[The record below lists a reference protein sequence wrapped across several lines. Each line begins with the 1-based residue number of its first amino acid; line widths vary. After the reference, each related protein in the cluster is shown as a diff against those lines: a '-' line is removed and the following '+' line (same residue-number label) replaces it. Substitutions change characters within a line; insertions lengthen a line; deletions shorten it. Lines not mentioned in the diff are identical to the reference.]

1 MSPVSQRSVLVVDDN
16 QPSVISMGI
25 LLKRLDYSVLTA
37 LNTFDAIKAIANMH
51 PAVVFM
57 NIRMTGIAACLAHIS
72 KDARLKAT
80 PVVMMGEKPDTK
92 IMEECLKKGAAAY
105 IIKPINPTSIYR
117 VIQKLTEKKPRENV
131 RVRVIFKTAVTYQNF
146 RKISYATMLSENGVF
161 IRALKPIPVGTK
173 VVVSMDLPSE
183 KPIEVEGV
191 VIYTVAFN
199 KDQFVEPGICIRF
212 FNIDKTTQLGLR
224 KFIEDQLVQDLDPNI
239 DI

>member
-16 QPSVISMGI
+16 QPGVISMGI

-92 IMEECLKKGAAAY
+92 IMEESLKKGAAAY

-183 KPIEVEGV
+183 KPVEIEVLSS
-191 VIYTVAFN
+191 
-199 KDQFVEPGICIRF
+199 
-212 FNIDKTTQLGLR
+212 TQ
-224 KFIEDQLVQDLDPNI
+224 
-239 DI
+239 

>member
-16 QPSVISMGI
+16 QPGVISMGI

-117 VIQKLTEKKPRENV
+117 VIQKLTKKNQGRMCGSGLYS
-131 RVRVIFKTAVTYQNF
+131 R
-146 RKISYATMLSENGVF
+146 LLLH
-161 IRALKPIPVGTK
+161 IRI
-173 VVVSMDLPSE
+173 SE
-183 KPIEVEGV
+183 KYPMQPCCQKMVFLYGRLS
-191 VIYTVAFN
+191 
-199 KDQFVEPGICIRF
+199 RF
-212 FNIDKTTQLGLR
+212 RLEQRLCFYGPAQ
-224 KFIEDQLVQDLDPNI
+224 
-239 DI
+239 